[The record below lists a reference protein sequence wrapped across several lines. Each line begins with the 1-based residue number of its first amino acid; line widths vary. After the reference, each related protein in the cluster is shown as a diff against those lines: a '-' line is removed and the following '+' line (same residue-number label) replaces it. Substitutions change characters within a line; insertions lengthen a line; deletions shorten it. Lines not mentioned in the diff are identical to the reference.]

1 MPNSVVSSN
10 SGGGPHKEDIA
21 QLSALFAE
29 GGFDKDALEGRYLN
43 QLRRARQLG
52 VQLEAEKT
60 HSRRLAAELAALQA
74 KMQDVNSGRDGETS
88 KRRVRQAGGSEQGE
102 EQQSTMAALKER
114 LERAYIQLNESK
126 LQTEE
131 HKKESQRLRKLLLQ
145 EIGGTPQE
153 LETLLKSTAETGG
166 GWRGR
171 AQQIVLL
178 KGKVKE
184 LERTLAATAATVS
197 ASANSDDDSS
207 GVGNGGA
214 AVAASAAALVRG
226 RAGGASVVTDTATA
240 LTSRNRDLDDVARE
254 RVAELQGRRFL
265 QLREVQDELYKRT
278 AELETQK
285 RRAEAAQARH
295 VNLEADNRTLRE
307 YLQTVLTKT
316 ENDNL
321 LIDAYKEELAGLQQR
336 LHAARMQLQEWEA
349 WEGGEPPK
357 GRGEEA
363 PKHRERRTN
372 NPCHLREER
381 LDADTAVALAG
392 ADAAIE
398 INRLRME
405 NEELRVRLIRC
416 GNHDDSRHC
425 GGSSSRTSSRSPA
438 SPSSGDKLHG
448 RNDDTA
454 LVLHWL
460 RTVAPMPPTAQGHG
474 SAWQSRVAEVLRR
487 AHAAV
492 CFVEQQHEEDGN
504 RLSRC
509 YETIKQLQE
518 EPKRR
523 NGRQAKRGSKPHEGG
538 DDEEEDGGAAMMA
551 DLVLQEN
558 RALKKRLK
566 MLQALMEKER
576 MAYESLR
583 FAPSGAMLGD
593 ATTTTTTT
601 NNTTTTTNTNG
612 DDAASAGL
620 IGGTQVTAAAHEQ
633 LKAQYEEL
641 RCAFNSLQKERLRRG
656 GV

>member
-1 MPNSVVSSN
+1 MYHDIQDFALALDGKDVVWGGSIFSCTLYRQWEEPWTMQLRRVMFPFISLSLSPFSLPFFLCLLLLMLFYFCCRRWSASIYACRRMPNSVVGSN
-10 SGGGPHKEDIA
+10 GGGGPYKEEIA
-21 QLSALFAE
+21 QLSALCAE

-43 QLRRARQLG
+43 QLRRSRQLG

-88 KRRVRQAGGSEQGE
+88 KRRVRQAEGSEQSE
-102 EQQSTMAALKER
+102 EQQSMTAALKER

-131 HKKESQRLRKLLLQ
+131 HKKESQRLRKLLQQ

-184 LERTLAATAATVS
+184 LERTLAAAAATVS
-197 ASANSDDDSS
+197 ASANSDDNSS
-207 GVGNGGA
+207 GGGDGGA
-214 AVAASAAALVRG
+214 TVAASAAAPVRG
-226 RAGGASVVTDTATA
+226 RAGGASAVTDTATA
-240 LTSRNRDLDDVARE
+240 WTSRNRDLDDVARE
-254 RVAELQGRRFL
+254 RVAELQGRRLL
-265 QLREVQDELYKRT
+265 QLREVQEELYKRT

-363 PKHRERRTN
+363 PKYRERRTN
-372 NPCHLREER
+372 NSSHLREER

-405 NEELRVRLIRC
+405 NEELKVRLVRS
-416 GNHDDSRHC
+416 GAHDDGRHC
-425 GGSSSRTSSRSPA
+425 GGSGGSSRSRSAA
-438 SPSSGDKLHG
+438 SRSSGDK
-448 RNDDTA
+448 
-454 LVLHWL
+454 
-460 RTVAPMPPTAQGHG
+460 PPRDERRHG
-474 SAWQSRVAEVLRR
+474 SRPAL
-487 AHAAV
+487 AA
-492 CFVEQQHEEDGN
+492 
-504 RLSRC
+504 
-509 YETIKQLQE
+509 
-518 EPKRR
+518 
-523 NGRQAKRGSKPHEGG
+523 
-538 DDEEEDGGAAMMA
+538 DGGSNAA
-551 DLVLQEN
+551 DC
-558 RALKKRLK
+558 
-566 MLQALMEKER
+566 
-576 MAYESLR
+576 
-583 FAPSGAMLGD
+583 
-593 ATTTTTTT
+593 
-601 NNTTTTTNTNG
+601 
-612 DDAASAGL
+612 AG
-620 IGGTQVTAAAHEQ
+620 
-633 LKAQYEEL
+633 
-641 RCAFNSLQKERLRRG
+641 SW
-656 GV
+656 